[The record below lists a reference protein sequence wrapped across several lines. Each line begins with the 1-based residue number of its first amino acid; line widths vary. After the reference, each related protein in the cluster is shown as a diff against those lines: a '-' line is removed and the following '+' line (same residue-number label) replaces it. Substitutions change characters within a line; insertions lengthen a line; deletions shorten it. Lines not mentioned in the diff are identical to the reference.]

1 MKMDREVEKTTMGR
15 KMGQKVKVERMEVK
29 EQKLHKPYRDGV

>member
-1 MKMDREVEKTTMGR
+1 MKMDREVEKTTMGQ

-29 EQKLHKPYRDGV
+29 EQKLNKPYRDGV